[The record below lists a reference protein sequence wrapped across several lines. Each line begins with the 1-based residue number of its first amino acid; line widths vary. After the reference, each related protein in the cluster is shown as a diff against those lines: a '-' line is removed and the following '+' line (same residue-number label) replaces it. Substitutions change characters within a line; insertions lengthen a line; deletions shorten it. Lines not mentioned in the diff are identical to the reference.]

1 MYHLREPY
9 TVSQIKNKSIK
20 GVKWVG
26 LAEIIVRLVQVITT
40 IILAKLLGPTTFGTF
55 GICLILFRLANVIGD
70 FGFGAAIIQK
80 KDIGKIQIDT
90 IFSLC
95 LIFSTILCL
104 TTYFLA
110 DYVQHFFSFKDLAKP
125 IKILSFLFIIVA
137 FSIILRSL
145 FIRNL
150 NFDKLS
156 IFEVLSFFFNSIIA
170 ILLAYK
176 GMGIWSLIIGLYIE
190 NILLTILLFFYVNWI
205 PNLRISFTC
214 LKEILPFAFNVI
226 LARLAYFFNSNIGN
240 FFVGK
245 FLGQHYLGIY
255 LIAYSFI
262 DMPVQRISK
271 NVTKVTFSTL
281 SKFQDNLMEFK
292 KTYKAINYY
301 LSLIIFPLFIG
312 LFIVAPEFIRTFYGH
327 QWEEMILPL
336 RILCFTGIFRSLLVI
351 SSTTLFAI
359 NKPDVEVKIA
369 FFQGFLL
376 CTLIILWLR
385 SGIIGVSMAVTAA
398 YLIGSSTSLI
408 LTLSAIRMRLR
419 EYIKLILNP
428 FVGSVFIILI
438 WLINSFTLKNVI
450 SDLIFMIMNIVISS
464 ILFIIYIC
472 IIDRSVF
479 SQFRKILLTTY
490 E

>member
-1 MYHLREPY
+1 MTSSSATY
-9 TVSQIKNKSIK
+9 TVSEIRNKSIK
-20 GVKWVG
+20 GIKWVG
-26 LAEIIVRLVQVITT
+26 LAEVMIRLGQVIST
-40 IILAKLLGPTTFGTF
+40 IILAKLLGPNTFGIF
-55 GICLILFRLANVIGD
+55 GICLILYRLAHAIAD

-80 KDIGKIQIDT
+80 KDIEKRQIDT

-104 TTYFLA
+104 TAYFLA
-110 DYVQHFFSFKDLAKP
+110 DYVQHFFSFKDLTEP
-125 IKILSFLFIIVA
+125 IKILSFIFVIVA
-137 FSIILRSL
+137 SSIILRSL

-150 NFDKLS
+150 NFDKLT
-156 IFEVLSFFFNSIIA
+156 IIEVLSFFLSSIIA
-170 ILLAYK
+170 IFLAYK
-176 GMGIWSLIIGLYIE
+176 GFGIWSLIIGLYIE
-190 NILLTILLFFYVNWI
+190 NILLTILLFIYANWI
-205 PNLRISFTC
+205 PHLRISFTC

-240 FFVGK
+240 FLVGK

-255 LIAYSFI
+255 LVAYSLI

-281 SKFQDNLMEFK
+281 SKFQDDLMEFK

-327 QWEEMILPL
+327 QWEEMIVPL
-336 RILCFTGIFRSLLVI
+336 RILCFAGIFRSLLVI

-359 NKPDVEVKIA
+359 NKPEVEVKIA

-376 CTLIILWLR
+376 CTLIILFLH
-385 SGIIGVSMAVTAA
+385 SGIIGVSLAVTAA
-398 YLIGSSTSLI
+398 YLLGSSTSLI
-408 LTLSAIRMRLR
+408 LTLSTIRMRLR

-428 FVGSVFIILI
+428 FVGSGFIISI
-438 WLINSFTLKNVI
+438 WLVNFFTLKNVM
-450 SDLIFMIMNIVISS
+450 SDLIFMIINIIISA
-464 ILFIIYIC
+464 ILFTIYVFIT
-472 IIDRSVF
+472 DRSVF
-479 SQFRKILLTTY
+479 SRFRKILLTSY
-490 E
+490 D